1 MVKSQK
7 RFKSSK
13 NWDLSM
19 LFWGNRDPE
28 RLYPIQ
34 NTSDAKIASLVVSY
48 QMLQTLHLFPK
59 TTSETKTGYSLTPR
73 GVGKD
78 TSKKQ
83 QRKKTRELEIAIT
96 WFFFFSFSRTGDTKT
111 LDLATTFWE
120 RNPTFS
126 KRFLKTLKTYSEEPK
141 NIQIF
146 ENLRPFNVVLRKQR
160 PRILVSHTE
169 HIRCQR

>member
-1 MVKSQK
+1 MQNQSPKKIRSC
-7 RFKSSK
+7 F
-13 NWDLSM
+13 
-19 LFWGNRDPE
+19 E
-28 RLYPIQ
+28 EAETQ
-34 NTSDAKIASLVVSY
+34 NTCIPYRTLKAPPMVSY
-48 QMLQTLHLFPK
+48 QMPHNFHLFPV
-59 TTSETKTGYSLTPR
+59 TTSETKNGYSLTHR

-78 TSKKQ
+78 ISKKQ

-111 LDLATTFWE
+111 LELATTFWE

-146 ENLRPFNVVLRKQR
+146 EKLRPFNVVLTKQR
-160 PRILVSHTE
+160 PRTFVSHPIQNTSGA
-169 HIRCQR
+169 R